1 MGISINLHNASEQI
15 YLLTCKKQVIMKRII
30 NRSDCPISFALDL
43 FGDKW
48 SLLIIRDLV
57 FDQKKFYKEFL
68 QSKEKIATNILSDR
82 LKKLE
87 NAGLIASKVY
97 EKLRTQKEY
106 ALTDKGKDLIP
117 ILVEFIVWSA
127 KYEEGLAVTNEFVQ
141 KATDYRKEVIENIKA
156 NVT

>member
-1 MGISINLHNASEQI
+1 M
-15 YLLTCKKQVIMKRII
+15 KKKL
-30 NRSDCPISFALDL
+30 NRSDCPISYALDL

-48 SLLIIRDLV
+48 SLLIIRDFV

-87 NAGLIASKVY
+87 HAGFIQSKVY
-97 EKLRTQKEY
+97 EKIRTQKEY
-106 ALTDKGKDLIP
+106 SLTDKGKDLIP
-117 ILVEFIVWSA
+117 ILVEFILWSA

-141 KATDYRKEVIENIKA
+141 KATDYKKEVIENITSSL
-156 NVT
+156 N

>member
-1 MGISINLHNASEQI
+1 M
-15 YLLTCKKQVIMKRII
+15 KKTA

-68 QSKEKIATNILSDR
+68 RSKEKIATNILSDR

-87 NAGLIASKVY
+87 NVGLLESKVY

-106 ALTDKGKDLIP
+106 ALTEKGKDLIP
-117 ILVEFIVWSA
+117 ILVECILWSA
-127 KYEEGLAVTNEFVQ
+127 KYEEGLAVSNEFVQ
-141 KATDYRKEVIENIKA
+141 KATDYRKEVIEKLLA

>member
-1 MGISINLHNASEQI
+1 M
-15 YLLTCKKQVIMKRII
+15 KKKT
-30 NRSDCPISFALDL
+30 NRSDCPISYALDL

-57 FDQKKFYKEFL
+57 FGQKKFYKEFL

-87 NAGLIASKVY
+87 NAGLIKSKVY

-106 ALTDKGKDLIP
+106 SLTEKGKDIIP
-117 ILVEFIVWSA
+117 ILVEFILWSS
-127 KYEEGLAVTNEFVQ
+127 KYKEGLAVADEFIE
-141 KATDYRKEVIENIKA
+141 KATYHRKEVIENITS
-156 NVT
+156 NLN